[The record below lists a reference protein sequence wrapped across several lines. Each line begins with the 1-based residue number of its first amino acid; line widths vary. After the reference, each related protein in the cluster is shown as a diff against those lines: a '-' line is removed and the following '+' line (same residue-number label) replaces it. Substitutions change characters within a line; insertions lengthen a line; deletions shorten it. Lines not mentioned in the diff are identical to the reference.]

1 MKLYKINKNNSYRT
15 FYKKNKKR
23 KKKINKKNK
32 FILRRILII
41 IIIFIIV
48 LLISVFICNIKN
60 LFIPNERSKEE
71 INYIINSYKIISRE
85 ETLKKARNF
94 LDKCLEGLIINPK
107 KFKKVRYPKVSVII
121 PIYNKGKM
129 IKKVV
134 RSIQNQKMTDI
145 EIVLVNDFSNDTTSQ
160 VVSEIEREDPRIKII
175 NNEKN
180 MGILYSRSI
189 GVLYSKGDYI
199 ASLDHDDF
207 YTDDDVLETI
217 YYNAIVGNFD
227 IISFDF
233 ISITDYHA
241 DIYHMKVR
249 HLLPD
254 NFTAYQPGLTPLSSF
269 INNQRF
275 NVDVSIWNKLIRAN
289 NYKNSINLLGKEKY
303 SKFCAIYEDNII
315 MYAISSISNSFKY
328 IHKKGVFNYDNPRTA
343 SKKISTR
350 KIVNMMIFFA
360 EVIYDISKIEFKRY
374 AVYQLLFISRGVI
387 SKYNEEYFKF
397 VLKKFINSETLKEKY
412 KQRLRDKFSKY
423 LE

>member
-1 MKLYKINKNNSYRT
+1 MINIKERDKICFIISKIKLNLEKLKSFFSFKII
-15 FYKKNKKR
+15 
-23 KKKINKKNK
+23 KIW
-32 FILRRILII
+32 
-41 IIIFIIV
+41 IFIIM
-48 LLISVFICNIKN
+48 I
-60 LFIPNERSKEE
+60 LFLFKKR
-71 INYIINSYKIISRE
+71 INYKRIEVLTRGKNYLKICLKEKIIN
-85 ETLKKARNF
+85 NV
-94 LDKCLEGLIINPK
+94 
-107 KFKKVRYPKVSVII
+107 KFKKSKEPKITII
-121 PIYNKGKM
+121 VPLYNSEPY
-129 IKKVV
+129 IKKSI
-134 RSIQNQKMTDI
+134 RSIQNQSILDI
-145 EIVLVNDFSNDTTSQ
+145 EIILVND
-160 VVSEIEREDPRIKII
+160 VSTDNTLKIIEELQKEDPRIELI

-199 ASLDHDDF
+199 ASLAHDDF